1 MEVCADGTVQSATGK
16 ITITT
21 ENMKKTLFFSAL
33 FLAILIGCKQEPVN
47 PVAGAWQLIY
57 RKEVANDSI
66 IGTFPAT
73 YGGSQVKMWCNN
85 YWMFVGQWKQDTVF
99 TDNYGG
105 GLYTLEGVVYK
116 ETIMYHVTKDNV
128 GQTLRMRIVVENDT
142 LVQVWPADEMGEIDK
157 SNYTSEKYVKVK

>member
-1 MEVCADGTVQSATGK
+1 
-16 ITITT
+16 
-21 ENMKKTLFFSAL
+21 MKKTLLFSAL
-33 FLAILIGCKQEPVN
+33 FLAVLASCKQEPVN

-66 IGTFPAT
+66 IGTFPAD
-73 YGGSQVKMWCNN
+73 YGGSQVKMWCDN
-85 YWMFVGQWKQDTVF
+85 YWMFVGQYKQDTVF

-116 ETIMYHVTKDNV
+116 ETIMYHTTKDYIGQTLTTKDYL

-142 LVQVWPADEMGEIDK
+142 LVQVWPADEKGEIDK